1 MKKIYSLLVLVM
13 SGLVA
18 LAQSPQ
24 YFTATLVNGA
34 PTFQRPN
41 IGTPP
46 SGLSTYSPVYHV
58 FSFTAPVSGLYT
70 FEANSPSIDNF
81 GILYQN
87 SFNPLSPLS
96 NALRSDDGSSGN
108 PGDNYYIARN
118 LTAGTTYV
126 LVSTSF
132 YTGEYG
138 SYQVKIEGPF
148 TTPLPVEMASF
159 QANLNEQAQV
169 DLHWTT
175 QTEKNC
181 SYYMIQRSLDG
192 KNFTDLARLN
202 TKAVNGNSDQPLEYV
217 FTDQQPEAVNLYR
230 VLQFDIDGHSSSSA
244 VLRIENE
251 TAFGQVNVF
260 PNPVQDNLNVQFYQS
275 KSNRTEC
282 FVRDFSGRIVWSETG
297 TSKVGM
303 NQFSIPMSS
312 LQTGLYVVEFRSNG
326 TALYQGIINKQ

>member
-1 MKKIYSLLVLVM
+1 MKKIYSLLLLLL
-13 SGLVA
+13 SGLFA
-18 LAQSPQ
+18 EAQSPQ

-41 IGTPP
+41 IGNPP
-46 SGLSTYSPVYHV
+46 SGLSIYSPVYHV

-87 SFNPLSPLS
+87 SFNPLAPLS

-118 LTAGTTYV
+118 LTAGTTYI

-148 TTPLPVEMASF
+148 TTPLPVEMAF
-159 QANLNEQAQV
+159 FHANLNEQAQV
-169 DLHWTT
+169 DLYWTT

-181 SYYMIQRSLDG
+181 SYYLIQRSLDG
-192 KNFTDLARLN
+192 KNFTDLSRINSQA
-202 TKAVNGNSDQPLEYV
+202 ANGNSDQTLNYS
-217 FTDQQPEAVNLYR
+217 FTDLQPEAVNLYR

-244 VLRIENE
+244 IVRIENE
-251 TAFGQVNVF
+251 SAFGQVNVF
-260 PNPVQDNLNVQFYQS
+260 PNPVYDNLNVQFYQS
-275 KSNRTEC
+275 KTNRTE
-282 FVRDFSGRIVWSETG
+282 FYVRDLSGRVVLSENAT
-297 TSKVGM
+297 TRVGM
-303 NQFSIPMSS
+303 NQFSIPMNS
-312 LQTGLYVVEFRSNG
+312 LQNGLYVVEFLSNG
-326 TALYQGIINKQ
+326 TSIYQGIISKQ